1 MQEHKKI
8 SLTKEEIRQQI
19 FVIQKLIERD
29 KKHNTSSTFMGELW
43 EIINPLVNM
52 VVMVL
57 VFGKM
62 FGNGKD
68 RMFPLYVLT
77 GTTIYGLFTSGTTM
91 CLSALSENK
100 GFLIKTQIKRPIY
113 VLEKVLL
120 AFQNFMYS
128 LIIYVFVIAIY
139 HVKVGWTYLYV
150 IPDILLLLMIMH
162 GMGKF
167 LSTINV
173 RFADIK
179 YFYKI
184 LTLILLYGSALF
196 YKIDRMA
203 PYVQDVIII
212 NPIYISITI
221 TRIAVID
228 GESPPMAMW
237 LVMMVYAVVCYAIG
251 TYVFDKEAD
260 NIVAML

>member
-1 MQEHKKI
+1 MLEKI
-8 SLTKEEIRQQI
+8 KICQTIEGIRQQI

-43 EIINPLVNM
+43 EIINPLINM

-62 FGNGKD
+62 FGNGSDKL
-68 RMFPLYVLT
+68 FPLYVLT

-91 CLSALSENK
+91 CLNALSGNK
-100 GFLIKTQIKRPIY
+100 GFLIKTQIKRPVY

-150 IPDILLLLMIMH
+150 IPDILLLLVMMQ

-167 LSTINV
+167 LATINV
-173 RFADIK
+173 SFADIT

-184 LTLILLYGSALF
+184 FTLMLMYGSALF
-196 YKIDRMA
+196 YRLDRLA
-203 PYVQDVIII
+203 PYVQDVMII

-221 TRIAVID
+221 ARIAVID
-228 GESPPMAMW
+228 GASPPMVMW
-237 LVMMVYAVVCYAIG
+237 LVMVVYAVVGYAVG

-260 NIVAML
+260 NIVAKL